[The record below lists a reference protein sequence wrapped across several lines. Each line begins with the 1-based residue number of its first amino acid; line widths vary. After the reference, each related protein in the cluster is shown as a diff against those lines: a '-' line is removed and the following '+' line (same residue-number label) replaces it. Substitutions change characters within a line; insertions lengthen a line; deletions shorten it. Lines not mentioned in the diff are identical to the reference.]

1 MTEFNEGEINHTYG
15 HSFRSAYSINLRT
28 RRKTGRKN
36 ERKNP
41 SKAFQSSRS
50 NRQRISYFLCKE
62 AGLSETRIYHLL
74 ADPDSFVNQ
83 EVHRILNDLF
93 GDLAGTWGT
102 WGNLGTWWELG
113 VSPGNHEAFSNR
125 FLKDTNVRSLCVST
139 LRDACVTLDT
149 SPICNF

>member
-1 MTEFNEGEINHTYG
+1 MDIHSAVHIPSTSGPAGKPEGKTRGRIQAR
-15 HSFRSAYSINLRT
+15 HSRVAALIARGF
-28 RRKTGRKN
+28 
-36 ERKNP
+36 P
-41 SKAFQSSRS
+41 
-50 NRQRISYFLCKE
+50 ISFVAKE

-102 WGNLGTWWELG
+102 WGQSSGELG